1 MSEHIIGLESKLDEL
16 RNRLESSQK
25 PPDPEWEEGQLGNT
39 VDWTKYDVSPEAYA
53 AYNRAKFINGK
64 WVVNY
69 TNFTT
74 INDAISKVPAQLED
88 AINGS
93 PQWKIVS
100 VLPNGSGMIS
110 ALLTCTTTHELVTP
124 SKLDDVGE
132 PQKGE

>member
-1 MSEHIIGLESKLDEL
+1 MSEEIIGLESKLEQL
-16 RNRLESSQK
+16 KGKLGLNPSEPST
-25 PPDPEWEEGQLGNT
+25 EWEEGTLGT
-39 VDWTKYDVSPEAYA
+39 SVDWSKYDVSPEAIPT
-53 AYNRAKFINGK
+53 YNRAKFTNGF

-69 TNFTT
+69 TNFVTL
-74 INDAISKVPAQLED
+74 NDAISKIPDQLED

-93 PQWKIVS
+93 PSWKIVT

-110 ALLTCTTTHELVTP
+110 VLLTCTTAHTLVTP